1 MPMSEVTFLQLIQG
15 LRQNYRTLLL
25 FSALGLLAGA
35 AYSLLAPKMYEGF
48 VYISLP
54 QSNQVADGGQVKDKI
69 AVPSMLNARRILLN
83 PGTITP
89 GMLKA
94 CGMEDSNGDRKKL
107 VNSVYATDVD
117 GGERNLLIRVRVPG
131 KELAQQCI
139 DGVAQELLVV
149 ANTIKN
155 NYVQH
160 HAEQSGLRLSS
171 VDAVIYRGSRTSDS
185 YVLPRPIL
193 MTVAGALLGGL
204 FGLFMI
210 WLRRL
215 LIQARS

>member
-1 MPMSEVTFLQLIQG
+1 MSEVTFSHLIQA
-15 LRQNYRTLLL
+15 LRQNYRTLVL
-25 FSALGLLAGA
+25 FSALGLLLGV
-35 AYSLLAPKMYEGF
+35 AYSLLAPKIYEGF
-48 VYISLP
+48 VYIALP
-54 QSNQVADGGQVKDKI
+54 QTNQVTGDGQVKDKI

-94 CGMEDSNGDRKKL
+94 CGMEDSNADRKRL

-117 GGERNLLIRVRVPG
+117 GGERNLLVRVRVPG
-131 KELAQQCI
+131 KDLAQQCV
-139 DGVAQELLVV
+139 DGVAQELLSV

-160 HAEQSGLRLSS
+160 HAEQSAVRLSS
-171 VDAVIYRGSRTSDS
+171 VDAVIYRESRTSDH

-193 MTVAGALLGGL
+193 MMIAGTLLGCLLGL
-204 FGLFMI
+204 FLI
-210 WLRRL
+210 WVRRL
-215 LIQARS
+215 LSQAR

>member
-1 MPMSEVTFLQLIQG
+1 MSEVMFSHLIQA

-25 FSALGLLAGA
+25 FSVLGLLVGVV
-35 AYSLLAPKMYEGF
+35 YSLLAPKMYEGF
-48 VYISLP
+48 VYIALP
-54 QSNQVADGGQVKDKI
+54 QTNQVADGGQVRDKI

-94 CGMEDSNGDRKKL
+94 CGMEDSNADRKKL

-117 GGERNLLIRVRVPG
+117 GGERNLLVRVRVPG
-131 KELAQQCI
+131 KDLALKCV
-139 DGVAQELLVV
+139 DGIAQELLSL

-160 HAEQSGLRLSS
+160 HAEQSAVRLSS
-171 VDAVIYRGSRTSDS
+171 TDAVIYRESRTSDS

-193 MTVAGALLGGL
+193 TMIAGALLGCL
-204 FGLFMI
+204 FGLFLI
-210 WLRRL
+210 WVRRL
-215 LIQARS
+215 FTKTR